1 MKMLVVCLSGSSQK
15 TNHCQEMLLKSY
27 WLHRGK
33 EITKD
38 SIYASKSFP
47 RYTDAIEASTEMGI
61 EFLSECLRIG
71 VDYSLANSARSILP
85 SIMKPVRKIT
95 FGMQNLNGIFNIRP
109 TLSRYVKTWGFTNVF
124 TFIKSNQLLQIVTRN
139 SFLENSNA
147 FVL

>member
-61 EFLSECLRIG
+61 
-71 VDYSLANSARSILP
+71 
-85 SIMKPVRKIT
+85 
-95 FGMQNLNGIFNIRP
+95 
-109 TLSRYVKTWGFTNVF
+109 
-124 TFIKSNQLLQIVTRN
+124 
-139 SFLENSNA
+139 
-147 FVL
+147 